1 MRCSLGHNQQPP
13 IWPAAIKAGWSKLPQ
28 PLSMLLQLQCTL
40 QYKCTETSNKTNS
53 RQLGWLQS
61 SKLEQAS
68 QLLSLPMLLQLPM
81 QAARDLPPEL
91 Q

>member
-1 MRCSLGHNQQPP
+1 
-13 IWPAAIKAGWSKLPQ
+13 
-28 PLSMLLQLQCTL
+28 MLLQLQCTL

-91 Q
+91 QYCKLEHTCQTAADLGLL